1 MWKIHSGSPLYTIW
15 EISFSNGIFSQIMSI
30 WNKVYKEYK
39 NSYIHLIY
47 MDDGSFYFLW
57 KIMILFSRFIVKW
70 GYIEGNNGTI
80 NFIYRAP
87 MFTLTIDDQL
97 VPKIK
102 SDTISILSQIG
113 IELSYQPALNLLLE
127 AGAKV
132 KNGRVFFSEEMILD
146 AVSRCPSNVNAPL

>member
-1 MWKIHSGSPLYTIW
+1 
-15 EISFSNGIFSQIMSI
+15 
-30 WNKVYKEYK
+30 
-39 NSYIHLIY
+39 
-47 MDDGSFYFLW
+47 
-57 KIMILFSRFIVKW
+57 
-70 GYIEGNNGTI
+70 
-80 NFIYRAP
+80 

-113 IELSYQPALNLLLE
+113 IELSYQPALKLLLE

>member
-1 MWKIHSGSPLYTIW
+1 MFNL
-15 EISFSNGIFSQIMSI
+15 
-30 WNKVYKEYK
+30 
-39 NSYIHLIY
+39 
-47 MDDGSFYFLW
+47 
-57 KIMILFSRFIVKW
+57 
-70 GYIEGNNGTI
+70 TI
-80 NFIYRAP
+80 N
-87 MFTLTIDDQL
+87 DQL